1 MPPAEPLVE
10 GSPSTPSCSFYV
22 WAIRGADGGSAGLE
36 FARAQIEPSDSV
48 LVHAAPARLDVEVF
62 ADGERL
68 VATGRDLRPT
78 ETMDSPMTR
87 LTIDGSSVRRRAVWP
102 AQEDLGS
109 IVLLP
114 GGEAGQL
121 RTWTTPGDRRSWVWT
136 VEFRGG
142 MT

>member
-1 MPPAEPLVE
+1 MD
-10 GSPSTPSCSFYV
+10 GSPSTPGCSFYV

-36 FARAQIEPSDSV
+36 FARAKVEPSDTV

-68 VATGRDLRPT
+68 VATGRDLQPT

-87 LTIDGSSVRRRAVWP
+87 LTIDGSTVHRRAVWP

-121 RTWTTPGDRRSWVWT
+121 RTWTTPQDRRSWVWT
-136 VEFRGG
+136 LELRGG
-142 MT
+142 MA

>member
-1 MPPAEPLVE
+1 MPRAEPLVD
-10 GSPSTPSCSFYV
+10 GSPSTPGCSFYV

-36 FARAQIEPSDSV
+36 FARAQVEPADSV

-68 VATGRDLRPT
+68 VATGRDLQPT
-78 ETMDSPMTR
+78 GTMDSPMTR
-87 LTIDGSSVRRRAVWP
+87 LTIDGGRVHRLAVWP
-102 AQEDLGS
+102 AQEDFDS

-121 RTWTTPGDRRSWVWT
+121 RTWTAAEDRRSWVWT
-136 VEFRGG
+136 LQLRGG